1 MNGYELVRLQPQQ
14 VKKSGDTITGNL
26 TATGGAKFVGN
37 LQGNADTAT
46 AATKLQTAR
55 QINGTNFDGT
65 GNITTANWGT
75 ARNITIGNTA
85 KSVNGSG
92 NVSWNLN
99 EIGAAASNHNQA
111 SNTITALTGYNK
123 GNTTGAI
130 SATDNLNT
138 ALAKLENGL
147 SNGANHTHNYAGSN
161 TPGGAANSAV
171 QLQTARTINGTSFN
185 GTANITTANWGTSR
199 NITIGEATKPI
210 NGSGNVTYTLN
221 EMKAVRFHY
230 DDNVTTP
237 GGNDR
242 VPGIKADNQEW
253 FHTPSGGILPLRD
266 GSGYIGHGTR
276 KFYDVHT
283 TNLNALHIGGHGNN
297 QRWEII
303 PIVNDAGVMEIGKY
317 IDFHNSKAS
326 AVDYGF
332 RIDNNANGSAIYFGT
347 WSQFSDKRVKENIDY
362 IDTHTTLNL
371 NKKDYEFI
379 DFIKNMKFA
388 TYNYKNAEQDT
399 FGFIAQDIENHS
411 ISSYLL
417 KDCETEAFN
426 DEDANEDGKAS
437 YKVFDTMAYAS
448 VIAKA
453 LQEEILLREK
463 LTTELQETMKK
474 VSELEK
480 EIEALKA
487 QP

>member
-14 VKKSGDTITGNL
+14 VKKSGDTITGDL

-37 LQGNADTAT
+37 LQGNATTAT
-46 AATKLQTAR
+46 TLQTAR
-55 QINGTNFDGT
+55 QINGTNFNGS

-75 ARNITIGNTA
+75 ARSIQIGNTA
-85 KSVNGSG
+85 KQVNGSG
-92 NVSWNLN
+92 NVTWNLN

-138 ALAKLENGL
+138 ALAKLENGV
-147 SNGANHTHNYAGSN
+147 NNKANANHTHNYAGSN

-171 QLQTARTINGTSFN
+171 QLQTARTINGTSFD

-230 DDNVTTP
+230 DDNVTEP
-237 GGNDR
+237 GGNGR

-253 FHTPSGGILPLRD
+253 LHIPSGGILPLRN
-266 GSGYIGHGTR
+266 GSGYIGHATR
-276 KFYDVHT
+276 KFYDVCT
-283 TNLNALHIGGHGNN
+283 THINTHHVGGHDNN
-297 QRWEII
+297 GRWHII
-303 PIVNDAGVMEIGKY
+303 PIVDDGGVMEIGRY
-317 IDFHNSKAS
+317 IDFHSSKAS
-326 AVDYGF
+326 TVDYGF
-332 RIDNNANGSAIYFGT
+332 RIDNYTNGAAVYYGT
-347 WSQFSDKRVKENIDY
+347 WAQHSDRRLKENIDY
-362 IDTHTTLNL
+362 IDSYTTFNL
-371 NKKDYEFI
+371 NKKNDGFV
-379 DFIKNMKFA
+379 DFIKNIKFA
-388 TYNYKNAEQDT
+388 TFNYKGSEEST
-399 FGFIAQDIENHS
+399 FGFIAQDIENYD
-411 ISSYLL
+411 ISNYML
-417 KDCETEAFN
+417 KDHVAKAVDEKDA
-426 DEDANEDGKAS
+426 DEDGNAT
-437 YKVFDTMAYAS
+437 YKMFDTMAYAS

-474 VSELEK
+474 VGELEK
-480 EIEALKA
+480 EIELLKV